1 MKDFFIN
8 LKYILIYVVVPSI
21 VTTIVTMYLIGLL

>member
-1 MKDFFIN
+1 MKDLFIN